1 MLTVNN
7 LSKKF
12 GKKTVLKNISVE
24 FDNGIYGLLGPN
36 GSGKTTFIRAVTGLY
51 STPKNTVLY
60 KGTDIG
66 ESREYFKQIGYLPQS
81 FGLYKELNVSEVME
95 LFANLK
101 GIGKE
106 ETKQAIDDALKMV
119 NLTNEANKKCAALSG
134 GMVRRVGVAQAF
146 LGNPKIVILDEPTVG
161 LDPEERLRLKN
172 AISRLSKDRIVI
184 ISTHIVED
192 VEALCN
198 KIVIM
203 NSGRVL
209 VNDDVNE
216 VVKIAQD
223 KVYTLP
229 ETELE
234 NIKTNYHLEKQF
246 FCDGVNYSRILSK
259 EKLDY
264 DRPKPTIEDAY
275 IYTINDDENVF

>member
-66 ESREYFKQIGYLPQS
+66 ESKEYFKQIGYLPQS
-81 FGLYKELNVSEVME
+81 FGLYKELNVNEIME

-101 GIGKE
+101 GISKE

-209 VNDDVNE
+209 VNNDVNE
-216 VVKIAQD
+216 VVKIAQG

-229 ETELE
+229 EAELE
-234 NIKTNYHLEKQF
+234 NVTSNYHLEKQF
-246 FCDGVNYSRILSK
+246 LLDGVNYSRILSK
-259 EKLDY
+259 EKLNFNQS
-264 DRPKPTIEDAY
+264 KPTIEDAY